1 MIGTLT
7 LDQLRI
13 LVTVAETGSFSAAGR
28 RLNRVQSAI
37 SQAIQTLEAAKG
49 IQLFDRTAKS
59 PVLTDAGKA
68 LVSYARLVL
77 DQAETFENL
86 SASIAKGIEPELSL
100 AVDSM
105 MPNQP
110 VMESLRGLMTEYPE
124 LPVSLYTEGMGA
136 AERRIMDQTAH
147 LAIFPLIPQQ
157 RQDYV
162 CEPLYRVNLIPVCAA
177 DHPLATVKGPISR
190 EQFAPHA
197 QLILTD
203 PIANNNPSF
212 GVIGPKIWRFVDHG
226 KRMDFLL
233 NGFGWAKV
241 PLHLAQPHLD
251 TGRLVELEVTDMA
264 ITSPFVPLFAV
275 HLRTRPPGHA
285 TRWLLNDLK
294 QRCLRDHQQHSNLPI
309 WGPF

>member
-13 LVTVAETGSFSAAGR
+13 LVTVADTGSFSAAGR

-37 SQAIQTLEAAKG
+37 SQSIQTLETTKG
-49 IQLFDRTAKS
+49 VVLFDRSAKS
-59 PVLTDAGKA
+59 PVLTEAGKA

-77 DQAETFENL
+77 DQAERFDNL

-110 VMESLRGLMTEYPE
+110 VMDSLRGLMTEFPE

-136 AERRIMDQTAH
+136 SERRIMDQTAH
-147 LAIFPLIPQQ
+147 LGIFPLIPQQ
-157 RQDYV
+157 RQDFV
-162 CEPLYRVNLIPVCAA
+162 CEPLYKVTLIPVCAA
-177 DHPLATVKGPISR
+177 DHPLAAIEGPISR
-190 EQFAPHA
+190 EQFAPYAH
-197 QLILTD
+197 LVLTD

-212 GVIGPKIWRFVDHG
+212 GVVGPKIWRFVDHG

-241 PLHLAQPHLD
+241 PEHLAQPHLEA
-251 TGRLVELEVTDMA
+251 GRLIQLEITDLS

-294 QRCLRDHQQHSNLPI
+294 HRCLTDHHQQSNFAN
-309 WGPF
+309 WGLF